1 MEAKELRAYRYKLG
15 VPYGKKKQV
24 KPVSQQKFADILNIS
39 LSYYEKMERG
49 KRAIPARVKE
59 TLDTYFRVTV
69 KEGANMWVMIDYL
82 RLSFFDATPKEII
95 TRVLG
100 LNEAAF
106 ETRPTGLYLFDQVSV
121 CGNIWVFWHAKDT
134 FGNVLVQF
142 SGQGCREYE
151 RRLVEEKTD
160 WQGFLLDIWRDQG
173 KLESGYSR
181 VQCSRIDLAIDEVW
195 EREDYEYFDL
205 FSILKKY
212 PAGLVED
219 RFRTFNNYCSYVT
232 EEGNSQSKG
241 MSLYFGSRK
250 SPLYFNFYEKRFEL
264 ARKEQISVNDAL
276 VEHQIYNRYEIRCS
290 GVKADEVIHHVIS
303 GKNLGEIAMGIIN
316 SKMIVYD
323 LLDDETKIVNARWA
337 KMFRS
342 VGELTF
348 HMKAKKFSLERA
360 ERWFET
366 QVAPTLKLLQLK
378 DEIEGKDRVVRTIKE
393 AELSVDQ
400 QKFIESFKTTELDA

>member
-15 VPYGKKKQV
+15 VPYGKRKQV

-49 KRAIPARVKE
+49 KRAIPAYVKE
-59 TLDTYFRVTV
+59 TLDTYFRVFV
-69 KEGANMWVMIDYL
+69 KEGANMRVMIDYL
-82 RLSFFDATPKEII
+82 RLSFFDAAPKEII

-100 LNEAAF
+100 LDASDF
-106 ETRPTGLYLFDQVSV
+106 ETRPTSLYLFDQVSV
-121 CGNIWVFWHAKDT
+121 CGNIWVFWHAKET
-134 FGNVLVQF
+134 IGNVLVQF

-151 RRLVEEKTD
+151 QRLVEEKMD
-160 WQGFLLDIWRDQG
+160 WQEFLLDIWQDQG
-173 KLESGYSR
+173 KLESGYNR

-205 FSILKKY
+205 FTILEKY
-212 PAGLVED
+212 PKGLVTD
-219 RFRTFNNYCSYVT
+219 RFKTFENYCSYVT
-232 EEGNSQSKG
+232 EEGSSRSKG
-241 MSLYFGSRK
+241 LSLYFGSRK

-264 ARKEQISVNDAL
+264 AHKEQSSVADAL
-276 VEHQIYNRYEIRCS
+276 LKHEIYNRFEIRCS
-290 GVKADEVIHHVIS
+290 GVKAKEVIHYVIS
-303 GKNLGEIAMGIIN
+303 GKNLGEIGAGIIN
-316 SKMIVYD
+316 SKLIVYD
-323 LLDDETKIVNARWA
+323 LLDDETKIVNVRWA

-378 DEIEGKDRVVRTIKE
+378 DEIEGKDHVVRTIKD

-400 QKFIESFKTTELDA
+400 QKFIESFQLMESEE